1 MGAIIP
7 SVVPLVRA
15 AATSSRLP
23 AVSPH
28 EPHKVFRAPRI
39 NDEQAVIVDY
49 RGYSMRDPSEL
60 GKGHYR
66 GP

>member
-1 MGAIIP
+1 MGCNNTERRSACTCRRH
-7 SVVPLVRA
+7 LVA
-15 AATSSRLP
+15 LASRF
-23 AVSPH
+23 STQ
-28 EPHKVFRAPRI
+28 PHKVFRAPRI

-49 RGYSMRDPSEL
+49 RGFSMRDPSEL